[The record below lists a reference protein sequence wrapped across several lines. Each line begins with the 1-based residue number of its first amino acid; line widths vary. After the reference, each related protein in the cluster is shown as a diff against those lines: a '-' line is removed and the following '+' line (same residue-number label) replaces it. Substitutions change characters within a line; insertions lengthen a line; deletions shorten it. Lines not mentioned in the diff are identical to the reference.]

1 MDTHAATILYYNLIY
16 CDMLNLLN
24 ALYIEIGGE
33 ANISTTQERSRNNV
47 TEKIH
52 DDNVY
57 AF

>member
-1 MDTHAATILYYNLIY
+1 
-16 CDMLNLLN
+16 MLNLLN

-52 DDNVY
+52 DVNVY